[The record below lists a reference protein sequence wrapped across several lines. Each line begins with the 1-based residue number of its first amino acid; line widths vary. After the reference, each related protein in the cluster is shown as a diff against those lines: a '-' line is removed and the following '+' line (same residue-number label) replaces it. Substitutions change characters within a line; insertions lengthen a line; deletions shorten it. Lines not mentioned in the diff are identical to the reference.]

1 MAIAPL
7 GGNSRYISAQ
17 RDKNEEAQNTAGD
30 SENTLRGQGIIDNT
44 SEYASM
50 AMLASQFNRRKEL
63 RSSSDDNTIF
73 TERILD
79 DNADEKVSHIEKIIN
94 REEMTPPKL
103 RSFLAQLFPDTSD
116 MLMVIFELLR
126 RKKLTSKI
134 VSNLNTLKSVL
145 TEEDT
150 ERRTEAGVNVALS
163 ARLFSHSL
171 DKTSIQLRDIY
182 RDFICYDGPIIYIY
196 EQWVS
201 EITSQQREIML
212 RYLTRSLA
220 CDLQSIPTGNIN
232 VVEFGDL
239 FRRVGGLREIQSVEI
254 HFLQK
259 IMSTELISISND
271 QELSNLFVSGIR
283 NIDNYKISLAKFY
296 SEKLSLVTYETK
308 AIFLQLLL
316 SGFSSVSVD
325 IFFSLEKRDKLIH
338 LMKEKISQIKL
349 KEDAVKRINKVKSRD
364 ENA

>member
-1 MAIAPL
+1 MAITPL

-17 RDKNEEAQNTAGD
+17 RDKNEEVKNTADD
-30 SENTLRGQGIIDNT
+30 SENTLRGQGIIDNI

-50 AMLASQFNRRKEL
+50 AMLAAQFNRRKEL
-63 RSSSDDNTIF
+63 RSASDDNAVFI
-73 TERILD
+73 ERILD

-103 RSFLAQLFPDTSD
+103 RSFLAQFFPDPSD
-116 MLMVIFELLR
+116 MLMAIFELLR
-126 RKKLTSKI
+126 RKKLTNKI
-134 VSNLNTLKSVL
+134 VSNLNKLKNAL

-150 ERRTEAGVNVALS
+150 ERRTEAGANVALS

-201 EITSQQREIML
+201 EITSQQREVML

-239 FRRVGGLREIQSVEI
+239 FRRIGGLREIQSVEI
-254 HFLQK
+254 LFLQK
-259 IMSTELISISND
+259 IISTELININND

-283 NIDNYKISLAKFY
+283 NIDNYKVILARFF

-316 SGFSSVSVD
+316 SGFSSVSVEV
-325 IFFSLEKRDKLIH
+325 FLSLEKRDKLIY
-338 LMKEKISQIKL
+338 LMKEEISQIKL
-349 KEDAVKRINKVKSRD
+349 QEDAVKRVNKFKSRD